1 MAKTEDRELRELL
14 VKFLRGSEAHAEFK
28 DVLDDFPVAA
38 RGAVP
43 KGAEHSA
50 WQELEHIRIAL
61 HDLLDF
67 STNPNYVQPNWPE
80 DYWPKEAAPASDA
93 AWDAS
98 VRAVKKD
105 IEDLEK
111 LVGIRNRICMRRFR
125 GDRGR
130 RCCARCCWPA
140 SIPAITWDRLCCCGD
155 PWSLERLKRAGSS
168 PEQYAL
174 RSRRG
179 V

>member
-1 MAKTEDRELRELL
+1 MAKTEDRALREQL
-14 VKFLRGSEAHAEFK
+14 VKFLSGGEAHAEFK
-28 DVLDDFPVAA
+28 DVLNDFPVAA

-67 STNPNYVQPNWPE
+67 STNPNYVAMKWPD
-80 DYWPKEAAPASDA
+80 DYWPKEAAPKNDA

-105 IEDLEK
+105 IADFEK
-111 LVGIRNRICMRRFR
+111 LVGDPESNLYATIPWGEGQTLLREVLIAGQHTSYHLGQIVLLRRLL
-125 GDRGR
+125 GAWKG
-130 RCCARCCWPA
+130 
-140 SIPAITWDRLCCCGD
+140 
-155 PWSLERLKRAGSS
+155 
-168 PEQYAL
+168 
-174 RSRRG
+174 
-179 V
+179 